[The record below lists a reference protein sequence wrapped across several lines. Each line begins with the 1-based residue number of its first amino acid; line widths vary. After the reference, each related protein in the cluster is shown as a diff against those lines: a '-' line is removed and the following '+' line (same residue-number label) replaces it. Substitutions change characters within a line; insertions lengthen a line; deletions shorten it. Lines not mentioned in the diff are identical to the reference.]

1 MRGETLELNGSVR
14 AQVGGAFI
22 QLPNGI
28 THYELANPE
37 SAETVVLVHGFSVPY
52 FIYDPTFAF
61 LTQQGF
67 RVLRFD
73 LFGRGFSD
81 RPRARYD
88 LDFFVDQ
95 LRDLMDA
102 LRITRNANLIGLS
115 MGGIIASAF
124 TLRHPERVGRLV
136 LIDPAGAAAVALTP
150 MLKAAK
156 LPLVPEAVLGV
167 AGSGFLIQNAAKDF
181 FDPSLVEHFIAR
193 YRVQL
198 QYKGFGRAILSTI
211 RNGMLDSFIHVY
223 EALGKLDQDVLLL
236 WGRNDVT
243 TPFAQNEIL
252 LKALPRVE
260 FHPIE
265 NCGHIPHYE
274 KPEIVNPLLLKF
286 LR

>member
-1 MRGETLELNGSVR
+1 
-14 AQVGGAFI
+14 
-22 QLPNGI
+22 
-28 THYELANPE
+28 
-37 SAETVVLVHGFSVPY
+37 
-52 FIYDPTFAF
+52 
-61 LTQQGF
+61 
-67 RVLRFD
+67 
-73 LFGRGFSD
+73 
-81 RPRARYD
+81 
-88 LDFFVDQ
+88 
-95 LRDLMDA
+95 
-102 LRITRNANLIGLS
+102 
-115 MGGIIASAF
+115 
-124 TLRHPERVGRLV
+124 V